1 MKPKITVIIGP
12 TASGKSDYAIQLAQ
26 KIDAEIISAD
36 AYQIYKGLDIGTA
49 KVTPSQQ
56 ALIPHHLID
65 IKAPTASYN
74 VTEFITQ
81 SKQIIKHIRS
91 RQKPIIICGGTGFY
105 IRSFLYDYQFPT
117 PSTPTKKTTP
127 STHLEKS
134 PSQDLWKQLNDI
146 DPETAEKIPYQNKRR
161 IIRALTIFYETN
173 QKPSQIKQQRDI
185 IRSDVKLIGLRYPR
199 TTLIQRINTRI
210 DQMIKNGLVDEVT
223 QLLHTGVHPTA
234 QSLQAIGYKEIVD
247 YLTPQKNTHIN
258 GATLNDTIERIKI
271 KTRQFSKRQMTWFKK
286 FPHVQWIDQQ

>member
-26 KIDAEIISAD
+26 KINAEIISAD

-65 IKAPTASYN
+65 IKAPTEPYN
-74 VTEFITQ
+74 VTEFIKQ
-81 SKQIIKHIRS
+81 SKKIIKHIRS
-91 RQKPIIICGGTGFY
+91 RQKPIIICGGTGLY
-105 IRSFLYDYQFPT
+105 IRSFLYNYQFPI
-117 PSTPTKKTTP
+117 PSTPHKKTTP
-127 STHLEKS
+127 PTHLENKDTK
-134 PSQDLWKQLNDI
+134 DLWKQLNDI
-146 DPETAEKIPYQNKRR
+146 DHETAKKIPYQNKRR

-173 QKPSQIKQQRDI
+173 QKPSKIKQQRDI

-199 TTLIQRINTRI
+199 TTLIQRINTRV
-210 DQMIKNGLVDEVT
+210 DQMIKNGLVNEVT
-223 QLLHTGVHPTA
+223 QLLHIGVHPTA

-258 GATLNDTIERIKI
+258 GSTLNDTIERIKI

-286 FPHVQWIDQQ
+286 IPHVQWVDQQ

>member
-26 KIDAEIISAD
+26 KINAEIISAD

-65 IKAPTASYN
+65 IKAPTEPYN
-74 VTEFITQ
+74 VTEFIKQ
-81 SKQIIKHIRS
+81 SKKIIKHIRS
-91 RQKPIIICGGTGFY
+91 RQKPIIICGGTGLY
-105 IRSFLYDYQFPT
+105 IRSFLYNYQFPT
-117 PSTPTKKTTP
+117 QSTPPKKTTP
-127 STHLEKS
+127 PTHLENNNTK
-134 PSQDLWKQLNDI
+134 DLWKQLNDI
-146 DPETAEKIPYQNKRR
+146 DPETAKKIPYQNKRR
-161 IIRALTIFYETN
+161 IIRALAIFYETN
-173 QKPSQIKQQRDI
+173 QKPSQIKQQHNT
-185 IRSDVKLIGLRYPR
+185 IRSDVQLIGLRYPR
-199 TTLIQRINTRI
+199 TTLIQRINTRV

-247 YLTPQKNTHIN
+247 YLTHQNNTPIN
-258 GATLNDTIERIKI
+258 DHPLNDTIERIKI